1 MGMLMNTVDAF
12 KELKEMED
20 RFHNLFPDTFSSFET
35 NIAGFSPSV
44 NTREGDYAYHIEVD
58 LPGVQKKD
66 IKVEVKDNRITISGE
81 RKSKKEV
88 KEEGYYRLE
97 SNYGKFERSFAVP
110 DGVDSEN
117 VKASCED
124 GVLEVTLPKL
134 VADKDKKKKSKQ
146 IKVA

>member
-1 MGMLMNTVDAF
+1 MLINRVDPLN
-12 KELKEMED
+12 ELRDMEE
-20 RFHNLFPDTFSSFET
+20 RFHNLFPEISSSFET
-35 NIAGFSPSV
+35 SVAGFSPSV

-66 IKVEVKDNRITISGE
+66 INVEVKDNRLMISGE

-88 KEEGYYRLE
+88 KEEGYYRSE
-97 SNYGKFERSFAVP
+97 SSYGKFERSFTLP
-110 DGVDSEN
+110 EGVDAEN

-134 VADKDKKKKSKQ
+134 VVDKKKKSKQ
-146 IKVA
+146 IKVS